1 MRRSTEK
8 YVEVREEIR
17 TFEPGVYTTR
27 SFDAFVPAP
36 LPPNPP
42 LNNDHELLAR
52 ADAAIGQLKTISG
65 MLPDVSHLLYAF
77 VRREAV
83 FSSQIEGTISSLV
96 DLLLYE
102 CKQATGVTFE
112 DVHETSG
119 CVSAIELGLRIL
131 RDGKPVTSD
140 LIREVH
146 AILLGEGRGNDKSP
160 GKFRRQQ
167 VWVGSIFIPP
177 PASFVPECMNELE
190 RFFGDSSIPPL
201 IKAGLAH
208 VQFETIHPFLDG
220 NGRVGRL
227 LIILMLIADGKLNA
241 PNFYPSIYFMQ
252 HRLEYYDRLGFVRT
266 HGDWEGWIR
275 YYLQGVIE
283 AATDAWQMA
292 ERILSLF
299 ESDLKAV
306 HGLGRSADA
315 TIAVYES
322 LKKKPIMDVQE
333 ILDSTKLAP
342 PAVAQAL
349 ERLAELKIVREITDK
364 KRNRV
369 FAYESYVVILDD
381 GTVVPKRMNLMSKTT
396 SDYSE

>member
-1 MRRSTEK
+1 MKRKTGK
-8 YVEVREEIR
+8 YIAVRENAR
-17 TFEPGVYTTR
+17 TFGSLVYTTR
-27 SFDAFVPAP
+27 AFDAFVPSP
-36 LPPNPP
+36 LPPIPP
-42 LNNDHELLAR
+42 LDFSNNDHELLAR
-52 ADAAIGQLKTISG
+52 AEAAIGKLKTISG
-65 MLPDVSHLLYAF
+65 ICPDVSHLLYAF

-83 FSSQIEGTISSLV
+83 FSSQIEGTISSLA

-146 AILLGEGRGNDKSP
+146 AILLGEGRGSDKSP

-177 PASFVPECMNELE
+177 PASFVPECMSDLE
-190 RFFGDSSIPPL
+190 RFFGDGSMTPL

-252 HRLEYYDRLGFVRT
+252 HRLEYYARLGRVRT

-275 YYLQGVIE
+275 YYLEGVIE
-283 AATDAWQMA
+283 ASKDALQMA
-292 ERILSLF
+292 SRILSLF
-299 ESDLKAV
+299 DKDLKAV
-306 HGLGRSADA
+306 HGLGRAAAA

-322 LKKKPIMDVQE
+322 LKKKPIMGVQE
-333 ILDSTKLAP
+333 IADNTNLTP

-349 ERLAELKIVREITDK
+349 ERLAELKIAREITEN

-369 FAYESYVVILDD
+369 FAYEAYVGILDD
-381 GTVVPKRMNLMSKTT
+381 GTVVPERMEFFSGKT
-396 SDYSE
+396 DE